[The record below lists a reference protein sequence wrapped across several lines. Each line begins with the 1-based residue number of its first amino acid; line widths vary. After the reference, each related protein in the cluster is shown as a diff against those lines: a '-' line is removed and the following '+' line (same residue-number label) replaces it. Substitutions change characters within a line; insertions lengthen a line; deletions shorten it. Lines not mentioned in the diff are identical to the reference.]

1 MQRAFLIIAVA
12 VTLFGVAA
20 VSMARHSHHPHNAY
34 ADCSGSGSGC

>member
-20 VSMARHSHHPHNAY
+20 VSMARHSHHPHY

>member
-20 VSMARHSHHPHNAY
+20 VSMGRHSHHLHKAAAAAVA
-34 ADCSGSGSGC
+34 ADL